1 MAAVSA
7 HQSDSTGYCPVC
19 GGPCVDVYRARSA
32 SPGLRR
38 AVESLR
44 DRVDPETERLA
55 THLRCARLDMT
66 VFEQA
71 ADRME
76 EMSRL
81 LNQIVSGYNLD
92 SALTRARELLR

>member
-1 MAAVSA
+1 M
-7 HQSDSTGYCPVC
+7 SDHRNDQTGYCPVC
-19 GGPCVDVYRARSA
+19 EGPCVYCKRPA

-81 LNQIVSGYNLD
+81 LNQLVIGWGLD
-92 SALTRARELLR
+92 STLPTVARARELLR